1 MVRME
6 NLVRNLGDSLHFSDV
21 CDGHRLRAQYFARFS
36 SIACNVYKLEVKH
49 NALDERSSTFLALG
63 TSFMKDSISMGREGC
78 ELSGVPVNT
87 GSFTCFLL
95 LLTSCYVAQ
104 FLIGHRL
111 HGPGVGD
118 TCSRSPLTELWGVGN
133 LVEGQIPGF
142 HSIYWIRKVIQE

>member
-6 NLVRNLGDSLHFSDV
+6 NLVRNLVDSLHFSDV
-21 CDGHRLRAQYFARFS
+21 CDGRRLRAQYFAHFS

-111 HGPGVGD
+111 IPVHGPGVGD
-118 TCSRSPLTELWGVGN
+118 TCSRLPPTESWGVGN

-142 HSIYWIRKVIQE
+142 HSTY